1 MEILIAVILLTV
13 LTLMIAWIATEYQMI
28 WSWIKTQVKS
38 LVHRCVVLLQTVV
51 KKIFSWII
59 RL

>member
-13 LTLMIAWIATEYQMI
+13 LALMIAWIATEYRMI
-28 WSWIKTQVKS
+28 WNWIKKQVKS
-38 LVHRCVVLLQTVV
+38 LVQKCIALLQTVV
-51 KKIFSWII
+51 NWLL